1 MKFPFFEINSNSI
14 KQILAITILLPLFD
28 FAYLYVNR
36 VQFQKLIES
45 VQKRSLQLRLFP
57 TAICYAL
64 MIFGI
69 YYFIVRSH
77 ESILHAFLLG
87 AYVIGVYDLT
97 NYSTFI
103 DWNWLVVIQDTIWG
117 GVLFSL
123 VTFLTYQL

>member
-1 MKFPFFEINSNSI
+1 MPM
-14 KQILAITILLPLFD
+14 
-28 FAYLYVNR
+28 NR

-45 VQKRSLQLRLFP
+45 VQKRSLQLRLLP